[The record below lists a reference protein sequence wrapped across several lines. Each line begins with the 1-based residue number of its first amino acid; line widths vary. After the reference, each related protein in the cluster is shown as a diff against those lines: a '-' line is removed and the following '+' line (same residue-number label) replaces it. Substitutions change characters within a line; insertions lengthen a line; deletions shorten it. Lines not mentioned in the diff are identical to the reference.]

1 MTFRKHTDEARAK
14 ISQKARERYK
24 WDDAKIERVKALL
37 LAGASAR
44 EIKRKEHV
52 YRGTLK
58 KFCIEHGLPC
68 RLRRSFTQA
77 GDALLKEKYE
87 TERDLN
93 ALLRQ
98 YQEAREYPASYD
110 AMRQHAARLG
120 LHRPRFGADKPKH
133 RADRAAEY
141 AQARQAIAPVLQQ
154 WLNTGIGVAAAAKCM
169 GISGK
174 RAFRM
179 VHDGLVV
186 RPAPPPKPPRPAAA
200 KRAKAPKQ
208 AKPPKPKALPKSWV
222 RSVAPPK
229 PKPVYETVEA
239 FLAAGG
245 RITRCP
251 AAAVHVTTA
260 TMGEGRDVI
269 RRHAAAMAGDDG
281 NWIARAKRKMGRFHF
296 GAQSA

>member
-14 ISQKARERYK
+14 ISRKALERYK

-58 KFCIEHGLPC
+58 KFCMEHGLPY
-68 RLRRSFTQA
+68 RERRSLTQA

-98 YQEAREYPASYD
+98 YQEARGYPASYD

-120 LHRPRFGADKPKH
+120 LHRPRFGDLPKH
-133 RADRAAEY
+133 RADKAAEY
-141 AQARQAIAPVLQQ
+141 HAARLAIAPELQK
-154 WLNTGIGVAAAAKCM
+154 WLNTGIGVANAAKRM

-179 VHDGLVV
+179 VQDGLVV
-186 RPAPPPKPPRPAAA
+186 RQPPPPKAPRVA
-200 KRAKAPKQ
+200 APKK
-208 AKPPKPKALPKSWV
+208 AKQVAPPKPAKPKALPKSWV

-245 RITRCP
+245 RITQCP

-260 TMGEGRDVI
+260 TLGEGRDVI

-281 NWIARAKRKMGRFHF
+281 NWITRAKRKMGRFHF